1 VSTPDEIVQQQ
12 LAAGLDVTGTAA
24 AGMYGEA
31 SEVSPPPPDMDLS
44 AAVPAEAD
52 IDALRARLAALEA
65 AQQEA
70 AAKAAPAP
78 EPEVPDL
85 TPVLSSSVASDVR
98 EAFQRLHERILA
110 IETGL
115 GL

>member
-12 LAAGLDVTGTAA
+12 LAEGLDVTGTAA

-31 SEVSPPPPDMDLS
+31 SELSPPPPDMDLS
-44 AAVPAEAD
+44 KAVPAEAD
-52 IDALRARLAALEA
+52 INALRARLAALEA
-65 AQQEA
+65 AQQAAAEA
-70 AAKAAPAP
+70 AASPP
-78 EPEVPDL
+78 EPEAPDL

-98 EAFQRLHERILA
+98 EAFQKLHERITA